1 MFDYRLFLPLLKPF
15 QGLDASTLER
25 LSANMRPRLIA
36 AGDAL
41 LRGGEDAAGIAI
53 VMRGALELRPLDG
66 CLTSLQVLGPGS
78 LCGLPAALDGGRH
91 AVGCHAREYSLVL
104 ELSQA
109 AFSACWAADDAPGL
123 ALRAAV
129 AGSVAD
135 SALALSNRLA
145 QLVGLQRA
153 QTLLARQA

>member
-1 MFDYRLFLPLLKPF
+1 MAHSGCSTARLR
-15 QGLDASTLER
+15 SV
-25 LSANMRPRLIA
+25 A
-36 AGDAL
+36 ACPAVVSC
-41 LRGGEDAAGIAI
+41 RW
-53 VMRGALELRPLDG
+53 
-66 CLTSLQVLGPGS
+66 
-78 LCGLPAALDGGRH
+78 LCWH